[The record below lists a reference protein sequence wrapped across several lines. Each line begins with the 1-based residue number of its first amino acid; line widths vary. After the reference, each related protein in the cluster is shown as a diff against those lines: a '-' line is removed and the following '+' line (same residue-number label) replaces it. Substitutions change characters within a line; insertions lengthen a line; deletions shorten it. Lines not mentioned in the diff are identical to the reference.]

1 MVQIAIIGGGIG
13 GLTAALALRQCGFEP
28 EVFEQAPALLD
39 VGAAIAIWPNA
50 MRVLTRLNL
59 AEKILEQAGVMD
71 EIRWLDQ
78 HGRLINRVSIKDQ
91 RYPAIALHRADLQH
105 TLLTALPAS
114 SIHLDS
120 ELVVKQILG
129 QYRVK
134 EPRLQSLH
142 GQAVMLLNAVPTRTI
157 RHIPRARNARA
168 DELAN
173 EALDAEGTSPPA
185 G

>member
-1 MVQIAIIGGGIG
+1 MRYRVYTDGPRAGIP
-13 GLTAALALRQCGFEP
+13 ALRPSGSSWRDESGRTVYESSKAIGVRRTTRPNTSRSSPRSSTSRKSRIP
-28 EVFEQAPALLD
+28 E
-39 VGAAIAIWPNA
+39 
-50 MRVLTRLNL
+50 
-59 AEKILEQAGVMD
+59 
-71 EIRWLDQ
+71 
-78 HGRLINRVSIKDQ
+78 
-91 RYPAIALHRADLQH
+91 ADF
-105 TLLTALPAS
+105 
-114 SIHLDS
+114 HLDS

-173 EALDAEGTSPPA
+173 EALDAEGTSPLPGDA
-185 G
+185 WPRARVE